1 MSALLS
7 NVLSLNK
14 PLTYQLIRA
23 LSSNELWRSL
33 RSVIPDT
40 YLSATFSPASA
51 DDLVLALQNSF
62 VSLRDLVRWLELV
75 NAFDALLLLKPDEPV
90 VIRENPQPHLELEAR
105 IDVVLRLTCR
115 ASSFPPPNY
124 QWFYNGEPLVCDQS
138 ICIGPVLEIHNPT
151 PAHSG
156 NYTCR
161 AWSVR
166 GSEAFSKPCKVIV
179 KCPAACDS
187 ASRELAP
194 LSAADKVALIISNS
208 GYSHG
213 ETLPLT
219 ENDAESLGKSLAA
232 LNFRIIA
239 FKNLRK
245 GDIAYALNIFLQF
258 LKPGSYSVF
267 YYAGHGFKEDGRDY
281 IQPVDCD
288 DNAPAEDCVCF
299 QEIVEEI
306 RAAPCSLNLIML
318 DACRD
323 TREQPSSSTVGSTS
337 RASGIK
343 PQHVRR
349 STIVVYATSPS
360 TSAVEVDGHQ
370 NGLFMEHFS
379 KHVGKSA
386 SVHEV
391 ILQSLKDFEKHK
403 LASMQVPVVK
413 YDIPGD
419 HSLSDD
425 ILDSSVYHQNN
436 KLWLSVSSLPSNEE
450 FQIGDTEHT
459 LRIEFS
465 CEKEVFCNSMVVV
478 ASVVPCMPNVHVDL
492 QAVECCGGTV
502 VHHSSSVVVVCD
514 LQNVM
519 SRVHL
524 KVVLRDLNSTRT
536 LYHRNIDCG
545 WPMVTS
551 WRFRNEST
559 CAG

>member
-1 MSALLS
+1 MSSLLS
-7 NVLSLNK
+7 HVLSLNQ

-33 RSVIPDT
+33 RSVIPED
-40 YLSATFSPASA
+40 YLSATFSPTSP
-51 DDLVLALQNSF
+51 DDLVLALQSSF
-62 VSLRDLVRWLELV
+62 VSVADLIRWLELV

-90 VIRENPQPHLELEAR
+90 VIEEHPQPRLELEASA
-105 IDVVLRLTCR
+105 DAVLRLTCR

-124 QWFYNGEPLVCDQS
+124 HWFLDGQPLSSKHSVCT
-138 ICIGPVLEIHNPT
+138 GPVLEIHRLT

-156 NYTCR
+156 SYTCR
-161 AWSVR
+161 AWNIR

-179 KCPAACDS
+179 KSPATHDS
-187 ASRELAP
+187 ASKELAP
-194 LSAADKVALIISNS
+194 LSAHDKVALLISNS
-208 GYSHG
+208 SYPHD

-219 ENDAESLGKSLAA
+219 ENDAESLGKALAA

-245 GDIAYALNIFLQF
+245 KDTLYALNIFRQF
-258 LKPGSYSVF
+258 LKAGSYSVF
-267 YYAGHGFKEDGRDY
+267 YYAGHGFKEAGRDY

-288 DNAPAEDCVCF
+288 DGAAAGECVCF

-323 TREQPSSSTVGSTS
+323 TREQSNAPTVAPSRTDGS
-337 RASGIK
+337 K
-343 PQHVRR
+343 VQHVRR

-360 TSAVEVDGHQ
+360 TSAVEVAGHH
-370 NGLFMEHFS
+370 NGLFMEHLS

-391 ILQSLKDFEKHK
+391 ILQSLKDFERHK

-419 HSLSDD
+419 HSLSDP
-425 ILDSSVYHQNN
+425 ILDSEVYDQNN
-436 KLWLSVSSLPSNEE
+436 ELWRFISSLPPNSE
-450 FQIGDTEHT
+450 FPIGDTEHT
-459 LRIEFS
+459 LRIEYS

-478 ASVVPCMPNVHVDL
+478 AAVVPCTPNIHVDL
-492 QAVECCGGTV
+492 QVAECSGASLLR
-502 VHHSSSVVVVCD
+502 HSSSVVVVSD
-514 LQNVM
+514 LQNVTSPM
-519 SRVHL
+519 RLTVI
-524 KVVLRDLNSTRT
+524 VRNLNSTKT
-536 LYHRNIDCG
+536 LYHKNIECG
-545 WPMVTS
+545 WPLVTA
-551 WRFRNEST
+551 WRLRNKYTS
-559 CAG
+559 AG

>member
-90 VIRENPQPHLELEAR
+90 VIRENPQPRLELEAR
-105 IDVVLRLTCR
+105 VDVVLRLTCR

-138 ICIGPVLEIHNPT
+138 TCTGPVLEIHNPT

-156 NYTCR
+156 NYTC
-161 AWSVR
+161 
-166 GSEAFSKPCKVIV
+166 P
-179 KCPAACDS
+179 
-187 ASRELAP
+187 
-194 LSAADKVALIISNS
+194 ADKVALIISNS
-208 GYSHG
+208 AYSHG

-219 ENDAESLGKSLAA
+219 ENDAESLGKALAA

-323 TREQPSSSTVGSTS
+323 TREQPSSSSVGSTS
-337 RASGIK
+337 RTSGIK

-360 TSAVEVDGHQ
+360 TSAVEVDGHP

-436 KLWLSVSSLPSNEE
+436 KLWLSISSLPSNEE

-478 ASVVPCMPNVHVDL
+478 ASVVPCIPNVHVDL

-502 VHHSSSVVVVCD
+502 LHRSSSVVVVCD

-545 WPMVTS
+545 WPLVTS

-559 CAG
+559 CAC